1 MFEVFTLDRIIH
13 SYLSPEISAYT
24 CTNMEKS
31 MNNNK
36 NRLSLAI
43 ALGLLGSV
51 ASTNSMAAGFQ
62 LAEYSATGL
71 GRAYAGEAAIADG
84 ADAQWRN
91 VAMLTYLE
99 GTQVSVGGIY
109 VNPNIDVE
117 GETNHPH
124 PQVGKNHASSE
135 DFADAAFIPNLYVSH
150 RVNQQ
155 LAIGFAVGTNYG
167 METNLGDDFK
177 ASHFGNEASVLTK
190 EINVNIAYQINN
202 QFSVGGGVRYVIGEG
217 SFGAVTPAKNILGQP
232 QGTTLKYMEGTDEAW
247 GWQVGTAWQIND
259 TNRIGFSYKS
269 EVKLDLTGH
278 AEGFGFNKIPGDV
291 TPYYQKGS
299 MALGLP
305 ATAELA
311 SYHQLTDKFAM
322 HASFNWTDWSSF
334 EKLEAQFV
342 DGSSSMVKEENWE
355 DNYRVAVGGTYQLN
369 PKLALR
375 SGVAYDTSAVSD
387 KNRTITIPE
396 TDRLWLSIG
405 AGYDWSENLSL
416 DAGFT
421 YIIAKDAPITE
432 SRGYESDDA
441 AQAVGGQFTGETTGN
456 VWLVGVQAN
465 YRF

>member
-1 MFEVFTLDRIIH
+1 
-13 SYLSPEISAYT
+13 
-24 CTNMEKS
+24 

-51 ASTNSMAAGFQ
+51 VSTNSMAAGFQ

-84 ADAQWRN
+84 ADTQWRN

-117 GETNHPH
+117 G
-124 PQVGKNHASSE
+124 QSASGAINTKSE
-135 DFADAAFIPNLYVSH
+135 DFAHDAIIPNLYVSH

-167 METNLGDDFK
+167 METDLGTDF
-177 ASHFGNEASVLTK
+177 AGTNFGNEASVISK
-190 EINVNIAYQINN
+190 EINVNMAYKINQ
-202 QFSVGGGVRYVIGEG
+202 QFSVGGGVRYVIAEG
-217 SFGAVTPAKNILGQP
+217 SFGATVPYQTQGMLPVAP
-232 QGTTLKYMEGTDEAW
+232 GTTMKYMEGTDEAW
-247 GWQVGTAWQIND
+247 GWQVGTAWQVND
-259 TNRIGFSYKS
+259 SNRIGFSYKS

-278 AEGFGFNKIPGDV
+278 AEGFGFNDQSAGPNFS
-291 TPYYQKGS
+291 PFYQKGA
-299 MALGLP
+299 MALALP

-311 SYHQLTDKFAM
+311 SFHQLNDKIAV

-334 EKLEAQFV
+334 EKLVADFGGG
-342 DGSSSMVKEENWE
+342 DTSLVKEENWE
-355 DNYRVAVGGTYQLN
+355 DNYRLAVGGTYTLN
-369 PKLALR
+369 QKVTLR
-375 SGVAYDTSAVSD
+375 TGVAYDTSAVSD
-387 KNRTITIPE
+387 EHRTATIPE
-396 TDRLWLSIG
+396 TDRLWLSMG
-405 AGYDWSENLSL
+405 AGYVWSDNLTL

-421 YIIAKDAPITE
+421 YIFAKDAKMHET
-432 SRGYESDDA
+432 DA
-441 AQAVGGQFTGETTGN
+441 SSAALGGDFEGETTGN